1 MQNPSQ
7 PANLTETEI
16 ECLYLAAEGR
26 RVDRISDIL
35 SLNSKHAEEL
45 LASAELKLGAR
56 NRLHAI
62 SIALS
67 RGILRDRT
75 GY

>member
-1 MQNPSQ
+1 MHNPSQ
-7 PANLTETEI
+7 PSNLTETEI

-26 RVDRISDIL
+26 RGDAIGDVL
-35 SLNSKHAEEL
+35 SLNGKNAEEL